1 MLRESNVVQK
11 IADAESALNMLLNDY
26 NKLLNEYKQ
35 QTSFAAKIK
44 QAVII
49 KKVDVAIY
57 NVLNTTTALIKYAV
71 IKRILDTKLA
81 QHYTQLFKQKFNEY
95 KTARESVFS
104 TRKSKIL
111 EKRKQR
117 QRAKG
122 QRKEASLQS
131 VPVPSASV
139 QESATSPEAVL

>member
-1 MLRESNVVQK
+1 MKETHVIQK
-11 IADAESALNMLLNDY
+11 IADAESAFNMLIEDY
-26 NKLLNEYKQ
+26 NKLLEEYKT

-44 QAVII
+44 QAVLV

-57 NVLNTTTALIKYAV
+57 NILNTTTALIKYSV
-71 IKRILDTKLA
+71 LKSILSADLA
-81 QHYTQLFKQKFNEY
+81 KHYTQLFKSKFNEY

-111 EKRKQR
+111 ERRK

-122 QRKEASLQS
+122 KRKEANLQS
-131 VPVPSASV
+131 VPVPSASA
-139 QESATSPEAVL
+139 ESAASPEAVL